1 MHKDTIYIEP
11 DNDITDIIAK
21 IKASSQRIIALVPPK
36 KSVVLKSAINVR
48 LIAKAANEFDK
59 VVVLITVDP
68 AIMKL
73 AMNTR
78 IPVAES
84 LQSTPS
90 VPTQE
95 MIEKLTQPAYT
106 PESVTEEFLKPPE
119 TVDKILD
126 STEPQAGAEKS
137 SDEITLTDT
146 EVSGSDGPAKSEES
160 TKQEQKTAKKSKI
173 PNFDKYRK
181 WIIIGGVAV
190 IFLVVFLV
198 WALVIAPRADVAVS
212 VRSTA
217 NNFSET
223 ISFTNQEK
231 EEDSST
237 GKFYL
242 DQRTFK
248 DTAEAEFTATGSKDI
263 GEKAKGNLVVFHTFA
278 IPSSITPISIPAG
291 SSFTHNDLR
300 YVSTADVKL
309 VWNNTTGECENKI
322 DPGDPITCRKSASVP
337 IVAVEPG
344 DKYNLADKTSGW
356 DTNSVIKNSSEWKN
370 TYSSAITGGTTNIIT
385 IVQQSDINSAKD
397 KLKFEKESIVKKKL
411 YADISDTTFII
422 ESSYKVDTSEPKSSI
437 AVDAEVK
444 GEDRPKLSMTMTYSV
459 YVLDFVRIEEFIKV
473 KAKIPE
479 DQKIYS
485 LGEPFIENFREVEGG
500 YSAKLKT
507 AYHIGP
513 NITEQSIFDQ
523 IAGHKIGEAQRKLKE
538 GNGINAV
545 SIDTPFFWIRKVP
558 TNPDRVTITIK
569 EERQ

>member
-146 EVSGSDGPAKSEES
+146 EVSESGDPAKTEES
-160 TKQEQKTAKKSKI
+160 AKQEQKTAKKSKI

-181 WIIIGGVAV
+181 WIIISGVAV

-198 WALVIAPRADVAVS
+198 WALVIAPRADVTVS
-212 VRSTA
+212 VHSTA

-248 DTAEAEFTATGSKDI
+248 DTAETEFTATGSKDI
-263 GEKAKGNLVVFHTFA
+263 GEKAKGNLVVFARFKDKAT
-278 IPSSITPISIPAG
+278 ISIPAG

-300 YVSTADVKL
+300 YTSTADAKISYGG
-309 VWNNTTGECENKI
+309 TIDECENKT
-322 DPGDPITCRKSASVP
+322 DPEIIINGCRKSASVP

-397 KLKFEKESIVKKKL
+397 KLKFEKESIAKKKL